1 MKWMLNEFAKSGF
14 AKLLKPFENSIDDV
28 IKITRAFGIA
38 TKAHTGQFRDGI
50 NTEPYINH
58 PLRVALIL
66 TEEIQIHDADLVCT
80 ALLHDIIEKSNG
92 SIDEDQLKND
102 FGEHVYNMVHAVTRP
117 KIKNEVREKVLDEYF
132 HNIAT
137 GSRFIRYIKLADR
150 LDNIRALK
158 NALHKDK
165 LMRYKEETQKY
176 ILPIAEKTDEKIVF
190 KLSVAL
196 YELK

>member
-1 MKWMLNEFAKSGF
+1 
-14 AKLLKPFENSIDDV
+14 
-28 IKITRAFGIA
+28 
-38 TKAHTGQFRDGI
+38 
-50 NTEPYINH
+50 
-58 PLRVALIL
+58 
-66 TEEIQIHDADLVCT
+66 
-80 ALLHDIIEKSNG
+80 LHDIIEKSNG